1 MEDYGTPDLE
11 YSNTNI
17 LAGPVDYDDG
27 SPAVAFK
34 SGSAMEVVEHD
45 SSIHHIPK

>member
-1 MEDYGTPDLE
+1 MEDYGTPDLD

-17 LAGPVDYDDG
+17 LAGPV
-27 SPAVAFK
+27 SPEAALK
-34 SGSAMEVVEHD
+34 SNRAMDIVEHD

>member
-17 LAGPVDYDDG
+17 LAGPD
-27 SPAVAFK
+27 SPTVAFK